1 MKLNDISIRNRLLIS
16 FGIILISLMLLGFY
30 SYKQARLL
38 QRETELMYSSPLR
51 VRQAVA
57 SIEKNVVGLRL
68 DTRDLLLSNSQRE
81 IDSLLSGVDR
91 KEILIDQNFKILYN
105 HYLGDIAHVNS
116 ALRAYELWNKQRA
129 RNADLAIQKETK
141 TVKDIV
147 STTGKSGVFVL
158 AP

>member
-68 DTRDLLLSNSQRE
+68 DTKDLLLSK
-81 IDSLLSGVDR
+81 DR
-91 KEILIDQNFKILYN
+91 KS
-105 HYLGDIAHVNS
+105 V
-116 ALRAYELWNKQRA
+116 
-129 RNADLAIQKETK
+129 
-141 TVKDIV
+141 V
-147 STTGKSGVFVL
+147 
-158 AP
+158 